1 MGRLFG
7 TDGARGVANTEL
19 TCELAMQI
27 GRAAAIVL
35 TRHSH
40 RKPKILIG
48 RDTRISSEMLEAAM
62 VAGICSVG
70 ADAELIGVVP
80 TPAVAFLIPK
90 YEADAGVMISASH
103 NPVEFNGIK
112 LFSQTGYKLSDE
124 IEEEIEA
131 LILDHPEQ
139 MMLKSGK
146 DLGRVYERRSAVQDY
161 ISHIALS
168 VDEDLSGIRIAVD
181 CANGSASAT
190 AARLFAELGV
200 DAHILNAAPDGL
212 NINEHCGSTHLEQLV
227 DYMKTHHCE
236 FGVAFDG
243 DADRCLAVDENGTP
257 IDGDQLIAIFAADLK
272 EQGKLAEDTIVLT
285 VMSNIGMRRFAK
297 ENGLNLVTTS
307 VGDRYILEEMV
318 KNHYNLGGED
328 SGHIILKDFAN
339 TGDGQLSAVQLLQ
352 IYKKRRLPMS
362 ELSCTMKKAPQVLQS
377 VSAGAEAKSSY
388 QQDPEIIA
396 VIRRV
401 EESLGDTG
409 RVLVRAS
416 GTEPLIRV
424 MIEGNDLEEITAF
437 CNQICEVIKERT
449 S

>member
-1 MGRLFG
+1 
-7 TDGARGVANTEL
+7 
-19 TCELAMQI
+19 
-27 GRAAAIVL
+27 
-35 TRHSH
+35 
-40 RKPKILIG
+40 
-48 RDTRISSEMLEAAM
+48 
-62 VAGICSVG
+62 
-70 ADAELIGVVP
+70 
-80 TPAVAFLIPK
+80 
-90 YEADAGVMISASH
+90 
-103 NPVEFNGIK
+103 
-112 LFSQTGYKLSDE
+112 
-124 IEEEIEA
+124 
-131 LILDHPEQ
+131 
-139 MMLKSGK
+139 
-146 DLGRVYERRSAVQDY
+146 
-161 ISHIALS
+161 
-168 VDEDLSGIRIAVD
+168 
-181 CANGSASAT
+181 
-190 AARLFAELGV
+190 
-200 DAHILNAAPDGL
+200 
-212 NINEHCGSTHLEQLV
+212 
-227 DYMKTHHCE
+227 MKTHHCE